1 MVARPALQRP
11 VLVAAFR
18 GWNDGGQGATL
29 AAGYLAR
36 IWDAQRFADI
46 DPESFVDF
54 QANRPHVSL
63 DEGLTRRI
71 EWPENA
77 FYHARVP
84 GTERDV
90 VLLLGVE
97 PSLRWKTFCQLVV
110 DLARDLEVE
119 LIVTLGSLLADV
131 PHTRAAP
138 VTGAASDPEL
148 VASLGLQH
156 SRYEGPTGIV
166 GVLQDA
172 CRREGLPA
180 ASLWAA
186 VPHYV
191 SLAPSPRAARALCDR
206 LGQLLDIPIDT
217 TELAE
222 AEEEYVEQ
230 VTEAI
235 QTDETGETAEYVA
248 ELEKRTDELDLEE
261 HEDLP
266 SGDSLAAELTRFLRE
281 RDADARTATT
291 RPESSRTVSRCSSRR
306 IGLRVEAVDD
316 LVRLGQA
323 APRAP
328 EPSTAAQRIPAALAA
343 ATPSGVS
350 SKTSTSAGSIPAEPG
365 QRHQV
370 ALRIGLRPRHVLR
383 GDGEREV
390 GNEAGGGEDAVEH
403 MALAVVTIPTGTQ
416 RRGGGDRLSRG
427 LRANRRA
434 VAGRG
439 EEARDALL
447 DELRV
452 ALAEPHPHAL
462 LVGQAGELPEVLLAR
477 DRAAARGVE
486 LAVDLEPDRL
496 VVRERAV
503 EVEEDRPRRSRRGG
517 ERAAAAARPLR
528 RRRSR
533 PCRGCCRARRQA
545 RPRRARGRTP
555 SGAIPPVT
563 SRRRPGRSGRSAPR

>member
-1 MVARPALQRP
+1 MVARPSLQRP

-36 IWDAQRFADI
+36 TWDAERFADI
-46 DPESFVDF
+46 DPENFVDF
-54 QANRPHVSL
+54 QANRPQVSL

-97 PSLRWKTFCQLVV
+97 PSLRWKTFSQLVV

-119 LIVTLGSLLADV
+119 LLVTLGSLLADV

-206 LGQLLDIPIDT
+206 LAQLLDVPIDT
-217 TELAE
+217 AELAKHE
-222 AEEEYVEQ
+222 QDYVEQ

-235 QTDETGETAEYVA
+235 ASDESGETAEYVA
-248 ELEKRTDELDLEE
+248 GLEQRTDELDLEE

-266 SGDSLAAELTRFLRE
+266 SGESLAAELTKFLRE
-281 RDADARTATT
+281 RDA
-291 RPESSRTVSRCSSRR
+291 E
-306 IGLRVEAVDD
+306 
-316 LVRLGQA
+316 
-323 APRAP
+323 
-328 EPSTAAQRIPAALAA
+328 
-343 ATPSGVS
+343 
-350 SKTSTSAGSIPAEPG
+350 
-365 QRHQV
+365 
-370 ALRIGLRPRHVLR
+370 
-383 GDGEREV
+383 
-390 GNEAGGGEDAVEH
+390 NGEDA
-403 MALAVVTIPTGTQ
+403 P
-416 RRGGGDRLSRG
+416 RG
-427 LRANRRA
+427 
-434 VAGRG
+434 
-439 EEARDALL
+439 
-447 DELRV
+447 
-452 ALAEPHPHAL
+452 
-462 LVGQAGELPEVLLAR
+462 Q
-477 DRAAARGVE
+477 
-486 LAVDLEPDRL
+486 
-496 VVRERAV
+496 
-503 EVEEDRPRRSRRGG
+503 
-517 ERAAAAARPLR
+517 
-528 RRRSR
+528 
-533 PCRGCCRARRQA
+533 
-545 RPRRARGRTP
+545 
-555 SGAIPPVT
+555 
-563 SRRRPGRSGRSAPR
+563 